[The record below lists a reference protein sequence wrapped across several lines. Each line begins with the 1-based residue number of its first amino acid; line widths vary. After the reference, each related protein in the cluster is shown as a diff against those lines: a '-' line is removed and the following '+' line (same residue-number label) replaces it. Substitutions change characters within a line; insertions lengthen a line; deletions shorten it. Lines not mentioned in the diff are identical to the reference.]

1 MNTTRHYRERATHY
15 RRAARE
21 TDDPEL
27 RKQFE
32 FVATDYEELA
42 EESGR
47 HLVETGTLDRSKN
60 QPGGSNRG

>member
-1 MNTTRHYRERATHY
+1 MNTTRHYRERAIHY

-47 HLVETGTLDRSKN
+47 NLVEAGKLDRSN
-60 QPGGSNRG
+60 ESGGSNRR